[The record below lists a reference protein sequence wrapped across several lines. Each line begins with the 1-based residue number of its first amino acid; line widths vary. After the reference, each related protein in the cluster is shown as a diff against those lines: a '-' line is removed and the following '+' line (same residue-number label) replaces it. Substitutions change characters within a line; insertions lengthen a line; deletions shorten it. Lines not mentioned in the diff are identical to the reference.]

1 MISKWAVLGVILLAI
16 SCVCYIYPV
25 HAEENQQEGS
35 AVGGEKQQAT
45 VDEEKQQIL
54 GRLDSVEE
62 GLKIT
67 RKCVSEAKT
76 SAELDRCY
84 ELKEMQKFEAVHDM
98 IFEMG
103 SSWEERRYRRMLPE
117 KW

>member
-16 SCVCYIYPV
+16 SCIYPV
-25 HAEENQQEGS
+25 HAEEKQQEGA
-35 AVGGEKQQAT
+35 AVGEEKQQEGAA

-76 SAELDRCY
+76 PAELDRCY
-84 ELKEMQKFEAVHDM
+84 ELKEMQKFEAVQDM